1 MRHCIVQLQGGANP
15 FHSTTWLCISQPM
28 NPLRRCHQTS
38 TRRTRYKTDLCRLLA
53 SHHTPNMQ
61 STKEYT
67 PTDGK
72 LTTDSSA
79 FSLKSFDDKSSIAST
94 VKPLS
99 SPKQQAKS
107 AAKSAAKDTKA
118 SPKWYNKFSTQP
130 EKPGEES
137 WRDASLPDKE
147 RWKQWQKAKDREQAR
162 GCVTPIR

>member
-1 MRHCIVQLQGGANP
+1 
-15 FHSTTWLCISQPM
+15 
-28 NPLRRCHQTS
+28 
-38 TRRTRYKTDLCRLLA
+38 
-53 SHHTPNMQ
+53 MQ

-72 LTTDSSA
+72 RTTDSSA
-79 FSLKSFDDKSSIAST
+79 SSLKSFDDKTSIAST

-99 SPKQQAKS
+99 SPKQQ
-107 AAKSAAKDTKA
+107 AKSAAKDTKA